1 MKKLNL
7 LFAIIFLLTAASL
20 HAQLKEHDNL
30 LGVTLGF
37 WPKGSVPT
45 FGVNFENQL
54 TQAGIG
60 TISIGGVFRYYAY
73 TNVYSNGDSRRYAF
87 SSFGLQSNYNFNQVG
102 DGKFVPFVGLVL
114 GYNHVNNEFTDV
126 TKSGVFI
133 SDISYTSGAWMWAQT
148 GFRYFFSDRV
158 AGALRLGLGNNE
170 FYDLELGVDFKL

>member
-1 MKKLNL
+1 MSAIKSLLLVLL
-7 LFAIIFLLTAASL
+7 LFVSSSL
-20 HAQLKEHDNL
+20 YAQLKEHENL

-54 TQAGIG
+54 NQAGIG
-60 TISIGGVFRYYAY
+60 TISLGGVFRYYAY
-73 TNVYSNGDSRRYAF
+73 TTVYSNGDSRRYAF
-87 SSFGLQSNYNFNQVG
+87 SSFGMQSNYNFNQIG
-102 DGKFVPFVGLVL
+102 DGKFVPFVGLVV

-126 TKSGVFI
+126 TKSGVFV
-133 SDISYTSGAWMWAQT
+133 SDISYTSGAWLWAQT

-158 AGALRLGLGNNE
+158 AGAVRLGLGNKD